1 MSNVDGFQLMR
12 DHFSLPKDTLDLDP
26 QTKRA
31 LTICNLFVNHKLSI
45 GSIER
50 LLDEDFGRIV
60 LALLEH
66 QILRDRRQMD
76 GRAPLGMDRRSTRKV
91 TLKKTH
97 LSWNQEV
104 KDEPKALQ
112 LLASSELPFQRSNP

>member
-45 GSIER
+45 GNIER

-66 QILRDRRQMD
+66 QILRERRQMD
-76 GRAPLGMDRRSTRKV
+76 GRAPRGIDRRSMSRKV
-91 TLKKTH
+91 TLKKRH

-104 KDEPKALQ
+104 QERTEGPQTALVP
-112 LLASSELPFQRSNP
+112 ARTV

>member
-1 MSNVDGFQLMR
+1 MR

-66 QILRDRRQMD
+66 QILRDRRQVD
-76 GRAPLGMDRRSTRKV
+76 GRAPLGMDRRSTSRKV

-104 KDEPKALQ
+104 KERTEDAPTT
-112 LLASSELPFQRSNP
+112 S

>member
-1 MSNVDGFQLMR
+1 MNNVDGFQLMR

-45 GSIER
+45 GNIDR

-66 QILRDRRQMD
+66 QILLDRRQMD
-76 GRAPLGMDRRSTRKV
+76 GRAPFGMDRRSTRKV
-91 TLKKTH
+91 TLKKTP

-104 KDEPKALQ
+104 KEPTKGAPNHELALERQ
-112 LLASSELPFQRSNP
+112 V